1 MDFIREL
8 STQLGVEAPKAEAV
22 AGGLLGLVQQRL
34 GDTTDAAALGK
45 AVPELGQWQAS
56 AASLLGGSSGGGGGG
71 ALGGLLGG
79 GGGEALA
86 GALGGL
92 LGGGGAGGGGPGG
105 GGAGGLGGALG
116 GLLGGAGGELGAI
129 AGLLG
134 KLGIS
139 ADQATTL
146 VPLAISFLKSRLSP
160 ELLGKLMQAVPFLAQ
175 GEGAGGGL
183 GGLAGAL
190 GGLLGKS

>member
-22 AGGLLGLVQQRL
+22 AGSLLGMVQQQL
-34 GDTTDAAALGK
+34 GDTTDATALGK

-56 AASLLGGSSGGGGGG
+56 AASLLGGSGGGGGAG

-79 GGGEALA
+79 GGGEAVA

-92 LGGGGAGGGGPGG
+92 LGGGGG

-139 ADQATTL
+139 ADQAATL

-175 GEGAGGGL
+175 GEGASAGL

>member
-8 STQLGVEAPKAEAV
+8 STQLGVETPQAEAV

-34 GDTTDAAALGK
+34 GNTTDSAALGK

-56 AASLLGGSSGGGGGG
+56 AASLLGG
-71 ALGGLLGG
+71 
-79 GGGEALA
+79 A
-86 GALGGL
+86 GA
-92 LGGGGAGGGGPGG
+92 GAGG
-105 GGAGGLGGALG
+105 LG

-139 ADQATTL
+139 ADQAATL

-175 GEGAGGGL
+175 SEGAGAGL